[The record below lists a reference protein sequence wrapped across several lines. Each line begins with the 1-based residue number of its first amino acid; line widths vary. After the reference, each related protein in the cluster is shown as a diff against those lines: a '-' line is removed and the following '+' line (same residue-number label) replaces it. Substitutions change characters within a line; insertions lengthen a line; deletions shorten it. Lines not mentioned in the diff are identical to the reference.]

1 MKNKKLLILSIF
13 SFLALSVPS
22 YAEETKYNIA
32 TVKDGLVLNVRDSKD
47 NIIYKAKAGEELK
60 VKDYSKDRIEVET
73 KNNATGYIN
82 SKYVDVTEG
91 KLYVK
96 VDSINM
102 RADNNVNS
110 KIQLELKK
118 GDSVILLDKIG
129 EWLKI
134 RKGDKE
140 GYIKEKYLED
150 KDDYLN
156 NALNNDIK
164 VISMGK
170 ENILDQD
177 YIKNIEKHNAKVEEY
192 VRKLES
198 ENSRYITDG
207 LPNNNFTDIQ
217 QVPHADKQ
225 AAQKLLDLVY
235 QKQGCPYVWGAEGDD
250 TFDCSGLTMW
260 AYKNALN
267 ITIPRVSRD
276 QADIGN
282 EVDRDSLEPGDLV
295 FFATGESRS
304 RISHVGIYVGQ
315 GKMIHAP
322 HTGSFVKVQDIT
334 TSFYKDRFIKAVR
347 LI

>member
-13 SFLALSVPS
+13 SFLTLSIPS
-22 YAEETKYNIA
+22 YADEIKYNIA
-32 TVKDGLVLNVRDSKD
+32 TVKDGLVLNVRDDKD

-60 VKDYSKDRIEVET
+60 VKASYDNKLEVET
-73 KNNATGYIN
+73 KNNDIGYVDL
-82 SKYVDVTEG
+82 KYVDVTEG

-102 RADNNVNS
+102 RAANNINS

-118 GDSVILLDKIG
+118 GDSVVALDKIG
-129 EWLKI
+129 EWLKV

-150 KDDYLN
+150 KDDYLSD
-156 NALNNDIK
+156 ALNNDVK
-164 VISMGK
+164 VISVGN

-198 ENSRYITDG
+198 ENSRYITDN
-207 LPNNNFTDIQ
+207 LPNKNFTDIQ
-217 QVPHADKQ
+217 QVPHANKQ

-235 QKQGCPYVWGAEGDD
+235 QKQGCPYVWGAEGED

-276 QADIGN
+276 QANIGN
-282 EVDRDSLEPGDLV
+282 EVDRDSLEAGDLV
-295 FFATGESRS
+295 FFATGESRT

-347 LI
+347 II

>member
-1 MKNKKLLILSIF
+1 MKNRKLLILSLF
-13 SFLALSVPS
+13 SFIVLSVPS

-32 TVKDGLVLNVRDSKD
+32 TVKDGLVLNVRDGKD

-60 VKDYSKDRIEVET
+60 VKDYFEDKLEVET
-73 KNNATGYIN
+73 KNNDTGYIDA
-82 SKYVDVTEG
+82 KYVDVTEG

-110 KIQLELKK
+110 KIQFELKK
-118 GDSVILLDKIG
+118 GDSVVLLDKVG
-129 EWLKI
+129 EWLKV
-134 RKGDKE
+134 RKEDKE

-156 NALNNDIK
+156 NAFNNDIK

-170 ENILDQD
+170 EDILDQD
-177 YIKNIEKHNAKVEEY
+177 YIKNIEKHNARVEEY

-198 ENSRYITDG
+198 ENSRYITDK
-207 LPNNNFTDIQ
+207 NFSDIQ
-217 QVPHADKQ
+217 LAPHANKQ

-282 EVDRDSLEPGDLV
+282 EVNRDSLEPGDLV
-295 FFATGESRS
+295 FFATGESRT

-347 LI
+347 II